1 MIDKFVL
8 DVDGVL
14 NTGHKIYDSRGKA
27 FKIFGPHDKDG
38 LKLISKHINEIVFIS
53 ADKSGWDI
61 THARIVKDWQ
71 YDAKQLV
78 CVKEEERMQWF
89 INNCNLDKTAFMGD
103 GYFDAPILKKVAIG
117 ISPCSA
123 RQEAKDASDYVTP
136 SRAGEG
142 AVLDACLYLLKI
154 MGHEHAV

>member
-38 LKLISKHINEIVFIS
+38 LKMINKYVKDIVFIS
-53 ADKSGWDI
+53 ADLSGWDI
-61 THARIVKDWQ
+61 TYARIIKDWK
-71 YDAKQLV
+71 YDIHQLV
-78 CVKEEERMQWF
+78 HVKEEARMKWF
-89 INNCNLDKTAFMGD
+89 IDNCDFEKTAFMGD
-103 GYFDAPILKKVAIG
+103 GYYDAPILKKVKIG
-117 ISPCSA
+117 ICPCSG
-123 RQEAKDASDYVTP
+123 RQEAKNASDYITP

-142 AVLDACLYLLKI
+142 AVLDACLHILEI
-154 MGHEHAV
+154 MGLKHEI